1 MKSDYKFNPCHGDSI
16 FGIRIQKGQNI
27 NKGKEIKVFA
37 HKIGFWGITMR
48 EEKVK
53 ETGTTTLGLVCKD
66 GVVLATERRATMG
79 GMIAHKTTKK
89 LFQIDEHLALTTAG
103 LVGDVQILARYL
115 RAEAKLYRLS
125 TGIPMPVEA
134 AATLMA
140 NILNKNKFTPYYVQ
154 LIIAGYDL
162 EGAHVY
168 SLDAAGGAIPDRY
181 VSTGSGSPYVYGV
194 LEDQY
199 RDDMD
204 IEEGLNLAIRA
215 ISAAMKRDSASGDGV
230 DVAVITKEGFRFIP
244 EDEVRKRMEG

>member
-1 MKSDYKFNPCHGDSI
+1 
-16 FGIRIQKGQNI
+16 
-27 NKGKEIKVFA
+27 
-37 HKIGFWGITMR
+37 MR

-215 ISAAMKRDSASGDGV
+215 ISAAMKRDSASGDGI